1 MSQKN
6 CENCLNFIFDE
17 NFNTYYCDINLDE
30 DEMYRFM
37 SNSFSNCPYFQ
48 FNNEYKTVNKQI

>member
-48 FNNEYKTVNKQI
+48 FNHEYKTVNKQI

>member
-37 SNSFSNCPYFQ
+37 SNSFSNCPYYQ

>member
-17 NFNTYYCDINLDE
+17 SFNTYYCDINLDE